1 MFAISLI
8 ITIAGL
14 VALLVWV
21 AWMEDVI
28 MNNVYYV
35 PSTSI
40 ENKTQDIKN
49 RLAVLYVKIGR
60 AK

>member
-8 ITIAGL
+8 ITIIGL
-14 VALLVWV
+14 IVLLVWA

-28 MNNVYYV
+28 MNDVYYE

>member
-8 ITIAGL
+8 ITITGL
-14 VALLVWV
+14 VALVVWV
-21 AWMEDVI
+21 DWMEDVI
-28 MNNVYYV
+28 MNNVYYE

>member
-28 MNNVYYV
+28 MNNVYYE